1 MSALRVL
8 IASPDEELR
17 ARVAGIFAA
26 TGNRVALEFDA
37 PFDALEAC
45 LEGRTDVAV
54 LDEALRSMRG
64 SEVAAVLRDLHSPVV
79 TIVLHRGE
87 LIGDEGLLALNPAR
101 EGFEEALGNVLQ
113 DAGGRRAR
121 EAR

>member
-8 IASPDEELR
+8 IASPDEEVR
-17 ARVAGIFAA
+17 ARVSGVVQA
-26 TGNRVALEFDA
+26 TGHHVALEYDA

-45 LEGRTDVAV
+45 LEGRADVAV

-64 SEVAAVLRDLHSPVV
+64 SEVASVLSDMHSAVV

-87 LIGDEGLLALNPAR
+87 LTGDEGLLALNPVR
-101 EGFEEALGNVLQ
+101 EGFEGALANVLQ
-113 DAGGRRAR
+113 GAGRRKSG
-121 EAR
+121 